1 MIIVIAINMY
11 LLIYNMVITNIIY
24 LLWLYLYI
32 ELYIILITDIIMWQ
46 DYNWGS
52 KNRIKFKL
60 D

>member
-32 ELYIILITDIIMWQ
+32 ELYIILIKDIIMW
-46 DYNWGS
+46 
-52 KNRIKFKL
+52 
-60 D
+60 